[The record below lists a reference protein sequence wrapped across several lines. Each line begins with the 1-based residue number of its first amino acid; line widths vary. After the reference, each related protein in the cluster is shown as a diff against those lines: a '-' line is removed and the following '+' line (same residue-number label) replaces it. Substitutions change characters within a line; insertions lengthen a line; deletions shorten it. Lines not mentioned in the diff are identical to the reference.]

1 MATKRK
7 ISSEISGGSSKVENL
22 FDFNDEESGIFWERI
37 DSIQLSEI
45 SIHKRM
51 KSLGGLTHDLPVFL
65 HTMKAY
71 MIKLYSSGT
80 KSGTVANVLLNNVF
94 SELESYNCACE
105 EESTCIKQYL
115 MCCLQCSHNFPNNL
129 RLSLTS
135 ALAARNLIP
144 QISVLHTL
152 KGSQHLLIDWLKKL
166 EPSKASKATAGKN
179 LIKLTKSIQFKII
192 MIKNIINFLRYSDW
206 VAQ

>member
-7 ISSEISGGSSKVENL
+7 ISPEISGGSSKVENI
-22 FDFNDEESGIFWERI
+22 FDFSDEESGIFWKRA

-45 SIHKRM
+45 SIHKRI

-80 KSGTVANVLLNNVF
+80 KSGTAANILLNNVF
-94 SELESYNCACE
+94 AELESYHCACE
-105 EESTCIKQYL
+105 EENTCIRQYL
-115 MCCLQCSHNFPNNL
+115 MCCLQCSHNFSNNL

-135 ALAARNLIP
+135 ALAARGLIP
-144 QISVLHTL
+144 RISVLNTL
-152 KGSQHLLIDWLKKL
+152 IGSQNLIIDWLKKL

-179 LIKLTKSIQFKII
+179 LIKLTKSIQFKITI
-192 MIKNIINFLRYSDW
+192 IKNIINFLRYSDW
-206 VAQ
+206 VD